1 MRLEFP
7 PHVAA
12 IVRRLPPDVKRSVRE
27 AARALSATPELGE
40 PLRRE
45 LEGLW
50 RYRVRRF
57 RIVYRI
63 DRSRRVIQIF
73 AVGHRRTVYE
83 DLADR
88 LRLEKPVSARKRRP
102 KRR

>member
-1 MRLEFP
+1 MRPEFP

-12 IVRRLPPDVKRSVRE
+12 IVRRLAPDLKRSVTQ
-27 AARALSATPELGE
+27 AVRALSAAPELGE
-40 PLRRE
+40 PLQRE

-63 DRSRRVIQIF
+63 DRTRGILQVL
-73 AVGHRRTVYE
+73 AVDHRRTVFE
-83 DLADR
+83 DVA
-88 LRLEKPVSARKRRP
+88 EKLQRAEPRPAAQRRS
-102 KRR
+102 RRG